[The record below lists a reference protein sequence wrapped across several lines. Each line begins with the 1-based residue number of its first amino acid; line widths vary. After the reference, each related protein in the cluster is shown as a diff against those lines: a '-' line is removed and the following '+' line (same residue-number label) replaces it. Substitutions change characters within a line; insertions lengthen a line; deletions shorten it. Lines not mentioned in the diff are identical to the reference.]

1 MAATED
7 FLTGLSDWP
16 GDRLAAARDV
26 AEMGS
31 QQSIAP
37 GSLVAVTGAT
47 GYIGTRLVPRLR
59 EAGYSVRC
67 LVRSPRKL
75 QDRPWA
81 SDPHVE
87 IVAVDLDD
95 ETGLQHLLTGCAAAF
110 YLVHSMESAGSD
122 YAERDR
128 AMAERFAGAAAGANV
143 RRLIYLG
150 GLGHTR
156 DGLSAHLASRRE
168 VERTLETG
176 AVPLTA
182 FRAAMIIGSGSA
194 SFEILRYLAE
204 RLPILVTPRW
214 VRTRSQ
220 PIAVDNVLHYLVRCL
235 SVAETTGRTLEIG
248 GADVRTYQELLQI
261 MAEARGLG
269 RRVIIPVPVLT
280 PFLSALWIHLVTPVG
295 ARMARPLAE
304 GLKTPVVVEDHTAEH
319 LMPQRL
325 LPARDAIAVALEAEA
340 RADVESTWAAAGP
353 VPGDPDWAGGDVF
366 VDARETIIPVAP
378 SRVFEVLSRV
388 GGRQGWFRYDSL
400 WRLRGRLDRLVG
412 GPGWKRGRRDPDRLS
427 WGEVVG
433 FWRVT
438 ELERDRRLTL
448 RAEMRVPGD
457 AVLDFELIPVASGT
471 GGDATRLIQTA
482 KFRPKGLAG
491 LLYWYA
497 VTPFHNAVFDG
508 LLNGVKEAA
517 TAADGADESSI
528 SRAQTH

>member
-1 MAATED
+1 
-7 FLTGLSDWP
+7 
-16 GDRLAAARDV
+16 
-26 AEMGS
+26 
-31 QQSIAP
+31 
-37 GSLVAVTGAT
+37 
-47 GYIGTRLVPRLR
+47 
-59 EAGYSVRC
+59 
-67 LVRSPRKL
+67 
-75 QDRPWA
+75 
-81 SDPHVE
+81 
-87 IVAVDLDD
+87 
-95 ETGLQHLLTGCAAAF
+95 
-110 YLVHSMESAGSD
+110 
-122 YAERDR
+122 
-128 AMAERFAGAAAGANV
+128 
-143 RRLIYLG
+143 
-150 GLGHTR
+150 
-156 DGLSAHLASRRE
+156 
-168 VERTLETG
+168 
-176 AVPLTA
+176 
-182 FRAAMIIGSGSA
+182 MIIGSGSA

-248 GADVRTYQELLQI
+248 GADVRTYQELLQT

-400 WRLRGRLDRLVG
+400 WRLRGRLEARPTRSRSAVVG
-412 GPGWKRGRRDPDRLS
+412 RGRRLLAGHRAGTRSPPDAASRNARAGGCRTRLRAHTGGIGHRRRRDPAHS
-427 WGEVVG
+427 NGEVPTEGAGRAALLVRRHPLPQRG
-433 FWRVT
+433 LRWPAQRCERSGHRRRWR
-438 ELERDRRLTL
+438 
-448 RAEMRVPGD
+448 
-457 AVLDFELIPVASGT
+457 
-471 GGDATRLIQTA
+471 
-482 KFRPKGLAG
+482 
-491 LLYWYA
+491 
-497 VTPFHNAVFDG
+497 
-508 LLNGVKEAA
+508 
-517 TAADGADESSI
+517 
-528 SRAQTH
+528 

>member
-1 MAATED
+1 MNPLE
-7 FLTGLSDWP
+7 
-16 GDRLAAARDV
+16 
-26 AEMGS
+26 
-31 QQSIAP
+31 SIPP

-67 LVRSPRKL
+67 LVRFPRKL

-81 SDPHVE
+81 SDPRVE
-87 IVAVDLDD
+87 IAAVDLDD
-95 ETGLQHLLTGCAAAF
+95 AAGLEQLLEGCAAAF

-128 AMAERFAGAAAGANV
+128 AMAERFSVAAGRAKV
-143 RRLIYLG
+143 RRLVYLG
-150 GLGHTR
+150 GLGHAR

-168 VERTLETG
+168 VERTLG
-176 AVPLTA
+176 AGPVPLTA

-220 PIAVDNVLHYLVRCL
+220 PIAVDNVLYYLVRCL
-235 SVAETTGRTLEIG
+235 SVAGTTGRTLEIG
-248 GADVRTYQELLQI
+248 GADVRTYQELLQT

-269 RRVIIPVPVLT
+269 RRLIIPVPVLT

-304 GLKTPVVVEDHTAEH
+304 GLKTPVVVEDHTAER

-325 LPARDAIAVALEAEA
+325 LGARQAIDVALEAEA

-366 VDARETIIPVAP
+366 VDAREMVIPASP
-378 SRVFEVLSRV
+378 GRVFEILSRL
-388 GGRQGWFRYDSL
+388 GGRQGWFRYGGL

-412 GPGWKRGRRDPDRLS
+412 GPGWKRGRRDPQRLS
-427 WGEVVG
+427 WGEVVD

-457 AVLDFELIPVASGT
+457 AVLDFELVPVPSPT
-471 GGDATRLIQTA
+471 GGDATRLTQTA
-482 KFRPKGLAG
+482 RFRPKGLAG

-497 VTPFHNAVFDG
+497 VTPFHKPVFDG
-508 LLNGVKEAA
+508 LLNGVRKAA
-517 TAADGADESSI
+517 TSDPAP
-528 SRAQTH
+528 